1 MKHPEDHEILELIG
15 KGAHFKSKGIH
26 LLVKKFGPILYRQIQ
41 QLTKNSTFTDDCLQ
55 NVFLKVIQSIDQ
67 FKGESAL
74 YSWLYRIARNET
86 LNFLE
91 KEKRRT
97 GIDIKE
103 STFEIIAGHSSLDQ
117 LGGKQIENM
126 LFKAIDSLPEKQKI
140 IFELKY
146 LQELKYSEISKLL
159 DTSEGALKASY
170 HHAQKK
176 VEDFL
181 RNELN
186 Q

>member
-15 KGAHFKSKGIH
+15 KGATFKSKGIH
-26 LLVKKFGPILYRQIQ
+26 LLVQKFGPILYRQIQ
-41 QLTKNSTFTDDCLQ
+41 QLTKNSTHTDDCLQ
-55 NVFLKVIQSIDQ
+55 NVFLKVVQNIDQ

-97 GIDIKE
+97 GIDLEE
-103 STFEIIAGHSSLDQ
+103 STFEIIAGHATLDHFNGQ
-117 LGGKQIENM
+117 QIEEL
-126 LFKAIDSLPEKQKI
+126 LFKAIESLPEKQKV

-146 LQELKYSEISKLL
+146 LQEMKYSEISALL
-159 DTSEGALKASY
+159 NTSEGALKASF

-176 VEDFL
+176 VEEFL
-181 RNELN
+181 RNALN
-186 Q
+186 H